1 MPYIGN
7 QPGTGVRSRFIY
19 TATASQ
25 TTFTGA
31 DDNSKTLKYADSD
44 YIDVYLNG
52 VCLVPGTDYTAS
64 TKTSVVLTQAASV
77 SDTLEV
83 VAYDIATIADTVSK
97 ADGGT
102 FEANVTFA
110 DGADILT
117 ASKGTDNVRLGEN
130 AGAAIA
136 SGGNQNVAIGKDAGA
151 AISTGDGNI
160 AIGHEAGNDITTGS
174 YNIGIGWK
182 ALDKLDTGSSNV
194 AVGDGAMGA
203 DTKGQKNVAIGSN
216 ALNQQNFT
224 SATDSQNTAVGYNAG
239 QGITTGAE
247 NTFIGAE
254 AGDACTVG
262 NANVA
267 VGVQALS
274 GDDNG
279 SRNTAVGTT
288 ALKVAN
294 ATGSTSNNFYNVAFG
309 FGAGITTTEG
319 YYNTFLGSRTGE
331 SHTTG
336 LGNTFVGYNAGNDTT
351 TGSYNV
357 LIGQQARA
365 DSATGQTQIVICSGT
380 NYVGKGGNT
389 GFIQPNTGGV
399 YQGNN
404 SSTWSTTSDQRLKKN
419 ITDSSIGLAEI
430 NQLKIRNYEYKTK
443 DELSEIESDGLK
455 EDDIVEASGL
465 QVGVIA
471 QEIKEVLPKCVKE
484 ETTGVLSVD
493 PDNLTWHMIKAIQ
506 ELSAKNDALETE
518 NTAIKSRLDALEAG

>member
-1 MPYIGN
+1 MPYLGN
-7 QPGTGVRSRFIY
+7 EPAVAYTSTTKDSFSGDGSTTDFTMSKSANVNAVRVVVENVVQNPTVAYTCSGTTIAFTSAPPTGTNNIY
-19 TATASQ
+19 VVHLGPPAATVAPPTTINNA
-25 TTFTGA
+25 TTFTA
-31 DDNSKTLKYADSD
+31 D
-44 YIDVYLNG
+44 
-52 VCLVPGTDYTAS
+52 
-64 TKTSVVLTQAASV
+64 LTV
-77 SDTLEV
+77 D
-83 VAYDIATIADTVSK
+83 
-97 ADGGT
+97 
-102 FEANVTFA
+102 
-110 DGADILT
+110 DGADIIT
-117 ASKGTDNVRLGEN
+117 ASAGTDNVRLGEG
-130 AGAAIA
+130 AGAAIV
-136 SGGNQNVAIGKDAGA
+136 SGGNHNVTIGKDAGT

-160 AIGHEAGNDITTGS
+160 VIGHEAGNDITTGS
-174 YNIGIGWK
+174 YNTGIGWK
-182 ALDKLDTGSSNV
+182 TIDKIDTGNSNV
-194 AVGDGAMGA
+194 AVGDGSLSA
-203 DTKGQKNVAIGSN
+203 DTKGSKNVAIGSN

-224 SATDSQNTAVGYNAG
+224 SATDSNNTAVGYNAG

-247 NTFIGAE
+247 NTFVGAE
-254 AGDACTVG
+254 AGDACIVG
-262 NANVA
+262 NGNVA

-336 LGNTFVGYNAGNDTT
+336 LGNTFVGYNTGNDTT

-365 DSATGQTQIVICSGT
+365 DSASGNTQIVICSGT
-380 NYVGKGGNT
+380 NYVGKGANT

-404 SSTWSTTSDQRLKKN
+404 STTWSTTSDQRLKKN
-419 ITDSSIGLAEI
+419 IVDSSIGLAEI
-430 NQLKIRNYEYKTK
+430 NQLKIRNFEYKTK

-455 EDDIVEASGL
+455 ENDIVESSGL

-493 PDNLTWHMIKAIQ
+493 ADNLTWHMIKAMQ

-518 NTAIKSRLDALEAG
+518 NTAIKARLDALEAG